1 MGQAGAVGTRR
12 EVSCRGRRLGKRV
25 SRVSNARGALRSR
38 RGRRCQRLFA
48 RSHQEPRPA
57 RAPASRLRALAQ
69 ESNACHHPPG
79 CGVRRPRRGAMKSSH
94 LGLFRARCPAS
105 VSDAPTGW
113 CTVTRSS
120 SRPRRYSEK
129 CLKPFGV
136 PGEGGDGRQCEA
148 RRGRREE
155 APRARRRA
163 RFVGDARAGRCGS
176 ARSARDERLR
186 TYPQTPKAERLR
198 VELFHL
204 APDAS

>member
-1 MGQAGAVGTRR
+1 MPSEGDRRVGWS
-12 EVSCRGRRLGKRV
+12 VSENA
-25 SRVSNARGALRSR
+25 SRVFASGA
-38 RGRRCQRLFA
+38 
-48 RSHQEPRPA
+48 
-57 RAPASRLRALAQ
+57 APCGLCGLRALAQ

-136 PGEGGDGRQCEA
+136 PGEGGVGRQCEA
-148 RRGRREE
+148 RRGRRRGGTTSEKASALRRRRE
-155 APRARRRA
+155 GRSMRKRAKRARREVADVPSNTRSGA
-163 RFVGDARAGRCGS
+163 PPRGTRPSRPRRLVGVR
-176 ARSARDERLR
+176 E
-186 TYPQTPKAERLR
+186 
-198 VELFHL
+198 
-204 APDAS
+204 